1 MARFYGVLGA
11 VAFFALFGIAGC
23 GETVL
28 DTTKTEEQL
37 QASLSKSLHEK
48 VSSVE
53 CPSDQKVEAGATF
66 TCSVKLSD
74 GTTETAT
81 LKIRNNDADVSVI
94 DLSQT
99 SQQGQ

>member
-1 MARFYGVLGA
+1 MAPVLA
-11 VAFFALFGIAGC
+11 ALALALAAFSLIGC
-23 GETVL
+23 GETVI

-37 QASLSKSLHEK
+37 QASLSKSLGEK
-48 VSSVE
+48 VSSVD

-81 LKIRNNDADVSVI
+81 LKIRNNEADVSVI

-99 SQQGQ
+99 SRQGQ